1 LPTRFDAARANTIR
15 HALSDTKDLLI
26 IHISTVADVMFPTK
40 VVAITFTFFV
50 CDWTAICSNR
60 SVTDLDKRTAWVESN
75 RRIFRFRKCDMKRV
89 YEGDAVGSQPPHA
102 GHGNAYEANVGDGE
116 DD

>member
-1 LPTRFDAARANTIR
+1 MQTAFLSLSAHVPSSPILKRHGSGSRYQAPAAKGASRYQLGEIVHGA
-15 HALSDTKDLLI
+15 
-26 IHISTVADVMFPTK
+26 TV
-40 VVAITFTFFV
+40 VVNNGMRGV
-50 CDWTAICSNR
+50 
-60 SVTDLDKRTAWVESN
+60 VTDLDKRTAWVESN